1 MNQYTYLNQK
11 THLTIR
17 TETFREFLEFH
28 LVRAEAAEQA
38 MELFPGNTSPEG
50 ISEPLKAVH
59 DAAQELQYHCA
70 CIVGVLNL
78 FGINRRTVPD
88 CCLDLRELRNKVRRY
103 FEHGDRY

>member
-11 THLTIR
+11 THLTVR

-28 LVRAEAAEQA
+28 LDRAEAAEQA

-50 ISEPLKAVH
+50 LSEHLKAVH
-59 DAAQELQYHCA
+59 EAAQELQYHCT

-88 CCLDLRELRNKVRRY
+88 CRLDLRELRNKVRRY
-103 FEHGDRY
+103 FEYGDRY

>member
-28 LVRAEAAEQA
+28 LARAEAAEQA

-50 ISEPLKAVH
+50 ISEHLKAVH

-70 CIVGVLNL
+70 CIVGELNL
-78 FGINRRTVPD
+78 IGINRRTVPD